1 MTMPRGIA
9 AALLLALTGCLC
21 AAASADEID
30 DAGKLLRQGNVAAA
44 EQRVDALLQKSPK
57 SARARFL
64 KGMVLTERRQT
75 TEAIALYTAMTEDF
89 PELPEPYNNLAVL
102 FAGQGQFDRAREALE
117 AAVRARPDFPTAHE
131 NLGDIY
137 TRMAARSY
145 EQAVRLDREND
156 GARVKLRLANEL
168 LTHRASAQAAPRG
181 R

>member
-9 AALLLALTGCLC
+9 AALLLALTGCL
-21 AAASADEID
+21 AATARADEID
-30 DAGKLLRQGNVAAA
+30 DAGKLLRQGDVAAA

-64 KGMVLTERRQT
+64 KGMVLVERRQT
-75 TEAIALYTAMTEDF
+75 AEAIALYTALVEDF

-102 FAGQGQFDRAREALE
+102 YAGQGQYDRARNALE

-137 TRMAARSY
+137 TRMAAQSY
-145 EQAVRLDREND
+145 ERAASLDRENS

-168 LTHRASAQAAPRG
+168 LAHGAPAQAKPAG